1 MLATYYLHASEGN
14 IIQQIY
20 CITQQMCTRV
30 SPAYYLMWNPTLLFD
45 PFFFFFSTFFHPG
58 QWKGVHSLHF
68 LCTTSS
74 AVAMS
79 LWYHKSLYKELQY
92 LCESVMGARK
102 ECHQAAVCSFPVTD
116 SQCNPALS
124 KLLRLVL
131 KPLFLNLQF
140 SSWNL
145 ECSVMISLLLK
156 IKKKITEKWIKT
168 TNLLSYTNCKTP
180 ETVHDSTYEVSE
192 LRWHENTH
200 WDKLFLQEGTHE
212 ANRNATSRQN
222 FD

>member
-1 MLATYYLHASEGN
+1 MLQRETLYSEYIVSLN
-14 IIQQIY
+14 KCALESHQPIISCEIPP
-20 CITQQMCTRV
+20 CF
-30 SPAYYLMWNPTLLFD
+30 LTLSFA
-45 PFFFFFSTFFHPG
+45 FFFSTFFHPG

-79 LWYHKSLYKELQY
+79 LCYHKSLYKELQY

-156 IKKKITEKWIKT
+156 IKKK
-168 TNLLSYTNCKTP
+168 
-180 ETVHDSTYEVSE
+180 
-192 LRWHENTH
+192 
-200 WDKLFLQEGTHE
+200 
-212 ANRNATSRQN
+212 NRKNE
-222 FD
+222 

>member
-1 MLATYYLHASEGN
+1 MPCWILWNSWDPYWSQGCIPIPHTDTDTVTCTHCLMLATYYLHSSEGN

-79 LWYHKSLYKELQY
+79 LCYHKSLYKELQY

-156 IKKKITEKWIKT
+156 IKKKITEKMNKNNQFT
-168 TNLLSYTNCKTP
+168 
-180 ETVHDSTYEVSE
+180 
-192 LRWHENTH
+192 
-200 WDKLFLQEGTHE
+200 KLYKL
-212 ANRNATSRQN
+212 
-222 FD
+222 